1 MKQTM
6 LKKKDKDGII
16 EHLKVALADV
26 KMLVDDVTLDPEL
39 SSVDEKTLQKIIDK
53 IDHTLI
59 DVTW

>member
-1 MKQTM
+1 M

-39 SSVDEKTLQKIIDK
+39 SSVDEKTL
-53 IDHTLI
+53 
-59 DVTW
+59 

>member
-1 MKQTM
+1 M
-6 LKKKDKDGII
+6 LKKEDKDGII

>member
-1 MKQTM
+1 M
-6 LKKKDKDGII
+6 LKKEDKDGII

-26 KMLVDDVTLDPEL
+26 KTLVNDVTLDPEL
-39 SSVDEKTLQKIIDK
+39 TSIDEKILQKIIDK